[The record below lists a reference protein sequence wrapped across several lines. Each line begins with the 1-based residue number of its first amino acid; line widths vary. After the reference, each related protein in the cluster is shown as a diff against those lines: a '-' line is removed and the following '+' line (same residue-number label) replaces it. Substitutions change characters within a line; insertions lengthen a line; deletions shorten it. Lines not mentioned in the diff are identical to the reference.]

1 MTKLH
6 TNIARLQ
13 VEMPY
18 MIEAMLINLYTL
30 EKEFQ
35 QDVLDLDNYK
45 MAVSAQLDI
54 FAEKYQRMCTLIRSD
69 I

>member
-18 MIEAMLINLYTL
+18 MVEAMLINLDTL
-30 EKEFQ
+30 EKEFR
-35 QDVLDLDNYK
+35 QDNLDLDNYK
-45 MAVSAQLDI
+45 MAVSVALDI